1 MIGKALKFSGKK
13 GIKINK
19 NFYVEL
25 VVNSGTEDEPNLVY
39 IYVNIKC
46 GPDNMLGKEISIPIS
61 KDSFVKL
68 PLEDNKM
75 LIFVDDVKLA

>member
-1 MIGKALKFSGKK
+1 MIAKALKFSGKK

-19 NFYVEL
+19 DFYVEL

-46 GPDNMLGKEISIPIS
+46 GPDNMLGKDISIS
-61 KDSFVKL
+61 MSNESFIKK
-68 PLEDNKM
+68 DNKT
-75 LIFVDDVKLA
+75 IIVIDDVKLA